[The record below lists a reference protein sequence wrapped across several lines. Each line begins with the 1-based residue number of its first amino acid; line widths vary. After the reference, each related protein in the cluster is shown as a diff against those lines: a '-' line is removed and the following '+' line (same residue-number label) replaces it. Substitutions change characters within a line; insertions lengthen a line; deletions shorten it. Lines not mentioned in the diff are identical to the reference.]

1 MSDHLPATC
10 CCHTFTP
17 GCPIDCLQ
25 TVLSRAAFNTLA
37 RGYVA
42 PRGRS
47 ATVGDV
53 MTLCR
58 QGQLTN
64 VQGLGPRRIG
74 EIEAGLVLAGLVLGD
89 PAAT

>member
-10 CCHTFTP
+10 CCHTFTLD
-17 GCPIDCLQ
+17 CPIDCLQ
-25 TVLSRAAFNTLA
+25 TVMSRAAFNTLA

-42 PRGRS
+42 PPGRS

-53 MTLCR
+53 MELCR
-58 QGQLTN
+58 QGQLAN
-64 VQGLGPRRIG
+64 IQGLGRRRIG
-74 EIEAGLVLAGLVLGD
+74 EIEASLVLAGLVLGD

>member
-25 TVLSRAAFNTLA
+25 TVLSQAAFNTLA
-37 RGYVA
+37 RGYIA
-42 PRGRS
+42 PPGCS

-53 MTLCR
+53 MNLCR

-64 VQGLGPRRIG
+64 IQGLGPRRTR